1 MASTQEELLD
11 SFATLASNLEP
22 NWNEAMGTTQ
32 ALADSLKE
40 VAAEYSGLQIANT
53 DPPAQTGTTPHTAS
67 GSASM
72 SSASDAT
79 SAAMLI
85 LKSGFGLAPLIS
97 GLLGLFGGGGSSAPP
112 PLVKYAM
119 PSALN
124 IQAADTGQGL
134 SNADY
139 DQTGMPRAY
148 DGRTGSPSVDNT
160 VSGPGGGQSE
170 TVPAGYQA
178 DAALDS
184 APTSGATGNR
194 APSPAQITVNV
205 QAMDARSFLDRSAD
219 IAAAVRD
226 AMLNL
231 NTINDVVTDL

>member
-11 SFATLASNLEP
+11 NFATLAGNLAP
-22 NWNEAMGTTQ
+22 NLNEAIETTQ
-32 ALADSLKE
+32 ALADSLNE
-40 VAAEYSGLQIANT
+40 QATDYGGLQIAST
-53 DPPAQTGTTPHTAS
+53 DPPAQTGTTGTTS
-67 GSASM
+67 RSSST
-72 SSASDAT
+72 SSASDGT
-79 SAAMLI
+79 SEAMLI
-85 LKSGFGLAPLIS
+85 LESGFGLAPLIG
-97 GLLGLFGGGGSSAPP
+97 GLLGLFGGGGSTTPP

-124 IQAADTGQGL
+124 IQAAASGQGL

-148 DGRTGSPSVDNT
+148 DGTGSPSVDNA
-160 VSGPGGGQSE
+160 VSGPGGGQAE